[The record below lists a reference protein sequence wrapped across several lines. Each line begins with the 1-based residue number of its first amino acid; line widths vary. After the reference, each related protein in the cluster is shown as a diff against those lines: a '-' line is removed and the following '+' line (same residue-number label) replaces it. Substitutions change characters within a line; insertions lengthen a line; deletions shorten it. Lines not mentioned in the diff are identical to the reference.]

1 MSRPESDLKERLKN
15 LFKFSR
21 APSAPSTAHRTQTK
35 DIVLTPDVLREIC
48 PESPANNRIRTIR
61 DLSDT
66 VKKKRL
72 EENAIEALWKNIS
85 DLLQPQ
91 VTTESR
97 QVALHFLKCLLEG
110 QLQNLGILRGHFFKV
125 IEALTGPDD
134 LSHRLDLF
142 RVLSENGK
150 NLHDFEDETG
160 PFLLKWMSEVISAG
174 YISNFLSLLI
184 NVIKYNAAY
193 LYEDEVAGLV
203 QQTCMIPNST
213 RLDEEH
219 NLKLCLA
226 VLDSVVSYSYLPT
239 SALYHF
245 VAALCH
251 MVNKPKFCDD
261 SWELMRKLLG
271 THLGHSAV
279 YTMCCML
286 QDSKLLADCL
296 LLRGAVFFIG
306 MALWGAHRVS
316 SLRNTPTSV
325 LPSFRQVL
333 STSDWLVAYEV
344 TKSVQRLVR
353 KYGKDQQHITWDIL
367 LDIIEII
374 LKQLHTA
381 QLNGAVPD
389 SAMQCQLEVHDVL
402 SAVEELHRH
411 GHFLGSPHR
420 FFTILE
426 LCSNKRSESSV
437 EMLMEYQAQAIHP
450 GKEQWMQSLN
460 HLMDKYFRQESRT
473 GIRKKALDILSHVL
487 SINKHVYE
495 SDLIERVVL
504 PHLGH
509 IEMDPDPDVRKV
521 TVEMLLV
528 LAQDCKTGEFQD
540 IMAVVEKVIRKPLS
554 TFPAGGE
561 MDVSQP
567 VDEALVVDVKTAV
580 LKLCDVFKHRLYII
594 PSNYCVRIYRHLIAH
609 VNTHY
614 VHGYTGYSAS
624 CIRQAVMEL
633 LLQLRSDSF
642 HRIGFTEVGQD
653 GPCPFSPYI
662 TCKQRDDM
670 EEEAPS
676 SPVTAAG
683 VTPSPWYQPPAILQY
698 SEAFKLYITCLQ
710 HELDWHVLKC
720 VLEYL
725 PLVLQ
730 NKTLILTTTD
740 NMVATLCHR
749 LCAMVNDRSLG
760 FLEKLQRLPS
770 KLTRSDFHSYVFPVL
785 ATMVTYHDYLDRNG
799 QKELLKCLEFGLV
812 SKCAKTCV
820 SALRISALEMQEVMM
835 RLLPSVLLSLSKIS
849 ATMSMAIPVLAFLS
863 SIVRLPNL
871 YANFVEDQY
880 MSVFAIA
887 LPYTNPFKFSHY
899 TVSLAHHVIAI
910 WFVRCRLPFRK
921 GFVKFIHKGL
931 RANVLQQFEE
941 NSVHNLQNQDNR
953 NQDSTNRIRSGSY
966 SEGGRVRR
974 RMVSGSAVTK
984 RDPPPVDEKMT
995 LFHRE
1000 LTETCTDVMARY
1012 TFANFAAV
1020 PHRSQLVQF
1029 LLSGT
1034 QNQTWL
1040 LGNKIITITTSGS
1053 GIKAANA
1060 GVCEK
1065 CIMLYHEA
1073 QEARKPLVK
1082 RERRRH
1088 KSAACLSRSQSQV
1101 EPASSPCADDS
1112 AVLQT
1117 KWSHDDLSVTRGSDD
1132 VGVQTGSSLSGDS
1145 LDSYLFWRLLGVL
1158 SAGRTFHEPIST
1170 ISACAALR
1178 RRLGFSGGGGF
1189 APIPPLG
1196 AGAGSVEDSWGSV
1209 PCAALPHES
1218 GGVGSARSS
1227 SRVSGLGFEWCVGSG
1242 AGSSFGSSLSS
1253 VSGARLPTGSGF
1265 GSSSRGDLVSD
1276 SGSGAESMDV
1286 WEVEEPEGTFRFSS
1300 AYRTYEEVYRNAM
1313 QQVQKVSRKRSP
1325 SAPSLLPCTCWCIG
1339 WAEVNIRG
1347 PSGNVSWVMRIENE
1361 ISSSAASR
1369 EVSLQDITML
1379 FKPMPE
1385 EWHGNKKGGRKI
1397 DSESLGEEEYESLYS
1412 KHFSAYLDDSSM
1424 LQPAGSPQD
1433 ELVAVP
1439 ASPSCSDHSPLVT
1452 SNDHSTDEAADTGMH
1467 FQSPHSIRK
1476 TSSSPSLF
1484 GSYSEESGFPDQMNY
1499 DRPVGGTEVVLEHNA
1514 EVASSLHTV
1523 GRAAEEHAGG
1533 VPTEGTSLRDG
1544 QTDSSPLE
1552 LIEEYVANSQDSLLQ
1567 WQQQAASSSQ
1577 DSSVQDEVAD
1587 LPPVKKRGHTISV
1600 MSPAQDVRQL
1610 EDTDPKGGK
1619 AGRSKEFRGGVSPS
1633 FVFLQLF
1640 HNHPLFSGSDTPVLL
1655 PQTETINRALR
1666 MLDHIHPYETH
1677 KIGVIY
1683 VGPNQVT
1690 DEKGILCNLFGSPR
1704 YARFVQGLGELIHL
1718 QDVDPDRIYVG
1729 GLALTGSDGR
1739 FAYSWQDES
1748 MQVIFHV
1755 ATLMPNRESDPN
1767 CNAKKLHIGNDF
1779 VTIVYNDSGEDYKM
1793 GTIKGQFNYVNIV
1806 IRPLDYESNAVTLQ
1820 TKEEPYEFK
1829 GQISTDI
1836 ADILGHT
1843 DTKIISDSSLALLVR
1858 QIAMHCNLA
1867 SMVLQ
1872 RQQSQPQDPFASNWL
1887 ERLRQI
1893 KRHSTKS

>member
-1 MSRPESDLKERLKN
+1 MSKPESDLKERLRN

-21 APSAPSTAHRTQTK
+21 APAPLTAHRTQTK

-91 VTTESR
+91 VNTESR
-97 QVALHFLKCLLEG
+97 LVALHFLKCLLEG

-125 IEALTGPDD
+125 IKALTGPDD

-150 NLHDFEDETG
+150 SLHDFEDETG

-213 RLDEEH
+213 RLDEEY
-219 NLKLCLA
+219 NLKMCLA

-239 SALYHF
+239 SALYHS

-296 LLRGAVFFIG
+296 LLRGAVFFVG
-306 MALWGAHRVS
+306 MALWGAHRVG

-381 QLNGAVPD
+381 QLSGAVPD
-389 SAMQCQLEVHDVL
+389 SARQCQLEVHDVL

-426 LCSNKRSESSV
+426 LCSNNRSESSV
-437 EMLMEYQAQAIHP
+437 EMLMEHQAQAIHP

-460 HLMDKYFRQESRT
+460 HLMDKYFRQETRT

-509 IEMDPDPDVRKV
+509 IESDLDPEVRKV

-540 IMAVVEKVIRKPLS
+540 IMAVVEKVIKKPLS

-580 LKLCDVFKHRLYII
+580 FKLCDVFKHRLYII
-594 PSNYCVRIYRHLIAH
+594 PSNYCVRIYSQLISH

-614 VHGYTGYSAS
+614 IHGYSGYSAS
-624 CIRQAVMEL
+624 CIRQSVLEL

-653 GPCPFSPYI
+653 GPFSPYI
-662 TCKQRDDM
+662 TCKQRDER

-683 VTPSPWYQPPAILQY
+683 VTPSPWYQPPAIIQY

-720 VLEYL
+720 VLEHL

-941 NSVHNLQNQDNR
+941 NSMHNLQNQDSR

-974 RMVSGSAVTK
+974 RMVSGSALTK

-1012 TFANFAAV
+1012 AFANFAAV

-1053 GIKAANA
+1053 GVKAANA

-1065 CIMLYHEA
+1065 CILLYHEA
-1073 QEARKPLVK
+1073 QEGRQPPVSAK

-1101 EPASSPCADDS
+1101 EPTSSPSADDS
-1112 AVLQT
+1112 GVQQT

-1145 LDSYLFWRLLGVL
+1145 LDSYLFG
-1158 SAGRTFHEPIST
+1158 SKSETEEKP
-1170 ISACAALR
+1170 
-1178 RRLGFSGGGGF
+1178 FS
-1189 APIPPLG
+1189 
-1196 AGAGSVEDSWGSV
+1196 
-1209 PCAALPHES
+1209 
-1218 GGVGSARSS
+1218 
-1227 SRVSGLGFEWCVGSG
+1227 
-1242 AGSSFGSSLSS
+1242 
-1253 VSGARLPTGSGF
+1253 
-1265 GSSSRGDLVSD
+1265 
-1276 SGSGAESMDV
+1276 
-1286 WEVEEPEGTFRFSS
+1286 
-1300 AYRTYEEVYRNAM
+1300 
-1313 QQVQKVSRKRSP
+1313 
-1325 SAPSLLPCTCWCIG
+1325 PSLLPCTCWCIG

-1379 FKPMPE
+1379 FKPMRE
-1385 EWHGNKKGGRKI
+1385 EWHSSKEGGRKI

-1412 KHFSAYLDDSSM
+1412 KHFSAYIDDGSM
-1424 LQPAGSPQD
+1424 LQSAVSLTAQGES
-1433 ELVAVP
+1433 VAVK
-1439 ASPSCSDHSPLVT
+1439 ASLSSLDHCLTVT
-1452 SNDHSTDEAADTGMH
+1452 SSDPSTDGGANTNMH
-1467 FQSPHSIRK
+1467 FQSPYSLRK

-1484 GSYSEESGFPDQMNY
+1484 GSYSEESGFPDQLTD
-1499 DRPVGGTEVVLEHNA
+1499 DRLMEGTEVVLEHKA
-1514 EVASSLHTV
+1514 EVPSTLHAV
-1523 GRAAEEHAGG
+1523 LGLAEEQGLPAGG
-1533 VPTEGTSLRDG
+1533 VPSEGTSLGDC
-1544 QTDSSPLE
+1544 QTDSTPLQ
-1552 LIEEYVANSQDSLLQ
+1552 LIEERVARRQDSSQQ
-1567 WQQQAASSSQ
+1567 WQQQAGSSSH
-1577 DSSVQDEVAD
+1577 DSSVQDEVSD
-1587 LPPVKKRGHTISV
+1587 LQPVKKRGHTISV
-1600 MSPAQDVRQL
+1600 MSPAQDVRQSD
-1610 EDTDPKGGK
+1610 DTDPKGAKG
-1619 AGRSKEFRGGVSPS
+1619 GRSKEFRGGVSPS

-1718 QDVDPDRIYVG
+1718 QEIDPDRIYVG

-1739 FAYSWQDES
+1739 FAYSWLDES

-1779 VTIVYNDSGEDYKM
+1779 VTIVYNDSGEEYKM

-1843 DTKIISDSSLALLVR
+1843 DTKIISDSSLAVLVR

-1893 KRHSTKS
+1893 KRIRLKARQEERGDHDEVLAEDSEQKTFRGRSFVEDFTDYV

>member
-1 MSRPESDLKERLKN
+1 MSKPESDLREKLRN

-21 APSAPSTAHRTQTK
+21 APSAPLTAHRTQTK

-61 DLSDT
+61 DLSET

-91 VTTESR
+91 VNTESR

-142 RVLSENGK
+142 KVLSENGK

-219 NLKLCLA
+219 NLKLCVA

-286 QDSKLLADCL
+286 QDSKHLADCL

-344 TKSVQRLVR
+344 TKSVQRLVK

-374 LKQLHTA
+374 LKQLHSA
-381 QLNGAVPD
+381 QLHGALPD
-389 SAMQCQLEVHDVL
+389 SARQCQLEVHDIL

-509 IEMDPDPDVRKV
+509 IEVDLDPEVRKV

-554 TFPAGGE
+554 TFPPGGE

-614 VHGYTGYSAS
+614 VHCYTGYSAS

-662 TCKQRDDM
+662 TCRQRDDM

-676 SPVTAAG
+676 SPVTAAS

-698 SEAFKLYITCLQ
+698 SEAFRLYITCLQ

-720 VLEYL
+720 VLEHL

-974 RMVSGSAVTK
+974 RMVSGSALTK

-1073 QEARKPLVK
+1073 QEGRQPAMK

-1088 KSAACLSRSQSQV
+1088 KSAACLSRSQSQM
-1101 EPASSPCADDS
+1101 EPTSSPCADES
-1112 AVLQT
+1112 GVLQT

-1145 LDSYLFWRLLGVL
+1145 LDSYLF
-1158 SAGRTFHEPIST
+1158 
-1170 ISACAALR
+1170 
-1178 RRLGFSGGGGF
+1178 
-1189 APIPPLG
+1189 
-1196 AGAGSVEDSWGSV
+1196 GSKS
-1209 PCAALPHES
+1209 ES
-1218 GGVGSARSS
+1218 
-1227 SRVSGLGFEWCVGSG
+1227 
-1242 AGSSFGSSLSS
+1242 
-1253 VSGARLPTGSGF
+1253 
-1265 GSSSRGDLVSD
+1265 
-1276 SGSGAESMDV
+1276 
-1286 WEVEEPEGTFRFSS
+1286 EEKPF
-1300 AYRTYEEVYRNAM
+1300 N
-1313 QQVQKVSRKRSP
+1313 
-1325 SAPSLLPCTCWCIG
+1325 PSLLPCTCWCIG

-1385 EWHGNKKGGRKI
+1385 EWHCNKKGGRKI

-1424 LQPAGSPQD
+1424 LQPAGSTQD

-1439 ASPSCSDHSPLVT
+1439 AGPTCSDHSPPVT
-1452 SNDHSTDEAADTGMH
+1452 GNDHSTDMAADTGMH

-1476 TSSSPSLF
+1476 TSSSPSLY
-1484 GSYSEESGFPDQMNY
+1484 GSYSEESGFPDQMNN
-1499 DRPVGGTEVVLEHNA
+1499 DRLMGDTKLSAEVTSSFLSVGG
-1514 EVASSLHTV
+1514 
-1523 GRAAEEHAGG
+1523 AAEEHAGG
-1533 VPTEGTSLRDG
+1533 VPKGATRDG
-1544 QTDSSPLE
+1544 QTDSTPLE
-1552 LIEEYVANSQDSLLQ
+1552 LIEENVAKRQDSLPQ
-1567 WQQQAASSSQ
+1567 WQHQASSSSQ
-1577 DSSVQDEVAD
+1577 DSSLQEEVAD
-1587 LPPVKKRGHTISV
+1587 IPPAKKRGHTISV
-1600 MSPAQDVRQL
+1600 MSPAQDVRQS

-1619 AGRSKEFRGGVSPS
+1619 GGRGKEFRGGVSPS

-1820 TKEEPYEFK
+1820 TKE
-1829 GQISTDI
+1829 DI

-1893 KRHSTKS
+1893 KRIRQKARLEERGDNDAVLTEDTEQKPFRGRSFVEDFTDYV